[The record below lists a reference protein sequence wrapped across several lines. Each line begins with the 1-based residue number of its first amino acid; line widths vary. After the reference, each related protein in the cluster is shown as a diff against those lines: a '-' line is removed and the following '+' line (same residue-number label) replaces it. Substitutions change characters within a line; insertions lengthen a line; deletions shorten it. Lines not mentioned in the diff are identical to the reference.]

1 MNAGGLV
8 SGFRWRR
15 VAKQRESDMTHQTTK
30 ALLRISLVLY
40 LVLYLTLAGL
50 GVTVVLSWGY
60 SWLQVALLVLV
71 GGAMGAPLLL
81 FLGLDRR
88 HSRVAFVALSTVAW
102 AVVVGWLAHPA
113 GEIATIC
120 MLLAFGGAVSV
131 RLLAL
136 SGARRLPPCQ
146 VEPRR

>member
-1 MNAGGLV
+1 M
-8 SGFRWRR
+8 
-15 VAKQRESDMTHQTTK
+15 KHQTTK
-30 ALLRISLVLY
+30 VLLRIS

-50 GVTVVLSWGY
+50 GVTAVLSWGY

-71 GGAMGAPLLL
+71 GGVMGAPLLL
-81 FLGLDRR
+81 VLGLDRR

-113 GEIATIC
+113 GEIAAIC

-136 SGARRLPPCQ
+136 SGARRLQPCQ
-146 VEPRR
+146 VERRG